1 MENYVTSKNSK
12 LSAASFGKI
21 VPDTLILRY
30 LPALTLRQTGGAGNR
45 KSKIGFLA
53 LQRMLGIG
61 FRHLADLCFTPIWL
75 LVFGSW
81 FFISCE
87 PPVDNEIY
95 EEKLVVFG
103 NLVANSPIVDTL
115 FVSMSYTIDDP
126 HEAEEKW
133 VKDAIVTIIS
143 EEDTFVIP
151 PVSGKVGRYLDT
163 TYSYIIQPN
172 RRYELDVTW
181 NDYHVTSSTFVPDTI
196 QIESVESTA
205 WECEGE
211 SVVVSPIDLHL
222 DENNLFVI
230 EIAME
235 TGIFT
240 NLVMDTVIYREGP
253 CYTTSFASVPMF
265 VVKWETEVE
274 PGMIRAISFAM
285 DNNVTNSIVDTS
297 FSANTFKGPMNVNE
311 NGDYWRINP
320 VVWNLSQPEI
330 HFGWLFFNYYGP
342 HLILIQAT
350 DHAFSDYFE
359 GDPFRQNQFIL
370 PNSNIEGGYGLFSS
384 VSMQY
389 FLVYVA
395 QDENED

>member
-1 MENYVTSKNSK
+1 M
-12 LSAASFGKI
+12 KI
-21 VPDTLILRY
+21 VN
-30 LPALTLRQTGGAGNR
+30 RQ
-45 KSKIGFLA
+45 SKIDTGLSLPERLPVGKTGRTGAA
-53 LQRMLGIG
+53 LRLI
-61 FRHLADLCFTPIWL
+61 RACSVRSL
-75 LVFGSW
+75 LLFGGLW
-81 FFISCE
+81 FFLSCE

-115 FVSMSYTIDDP
+115 FVSRSYTIDDP

-133 VKDAIVTIIS
+133 VKDAIVTITS
-143 EEDTFVIP
+143 EEDTFIIL
-151 PVSGKVGRYLDT
+151 PVSGRDGRYLDT
-163 TYSYIIQPN
+163 TYSFIIQRN
-172 RRYELDVTW
+172 RRYELDVKW
-181 NDYHVTSSTFVPDTI
+181 NDYHVTSFTDVPDII

-211 SVVVSPIDLHL
+211 SVVVSPVDLHL

-230 EIAME
+230 EMAME

-240 NLVMDTVIYREGP
+240 SLAMDTIIYREGP

-274 PGMIRAISFAM
+274 PGMIRAMSFAM
-285 DNNVTNSIVDTS
+285 DNNVTNSIIDTS

-350 DHAFSDYFE
+350 DHAFSDYFK

-384 VSMQY
+384 VSMKY

-395 QDENED
+395 QDETED